1 MRNIKKNCYLRITK
15 DPSGETKDFIVEM
28 GGEYDA
34 FRISVD
40 FADLV
45 TIKNEII
52 EIEER
57 AKQGENERN

>member
-1 MRNIKKNCYLRITK
+1 MKNIKKNCYLRITK

-40 FADLV
+40 FADLK
-45 TIKNEII
+45 TIKN
-52 EIEER
+52 
-57 AKQGENERN
+57 

>member
-1 MRNIKKNCYLRITK
+1 MRNTKKNCYLRITK
-15 DPSGETKDFIVEM
+15 DPSGATKDFVVEM

-40 FADLV
+40 FADLI